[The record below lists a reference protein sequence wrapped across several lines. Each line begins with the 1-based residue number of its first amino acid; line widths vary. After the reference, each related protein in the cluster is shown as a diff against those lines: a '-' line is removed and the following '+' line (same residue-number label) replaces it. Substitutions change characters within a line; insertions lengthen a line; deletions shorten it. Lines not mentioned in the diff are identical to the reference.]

1 MVCIIQFDANIIIN
15 SQKYCIYVFFYNFF
29 CSYNYKMEPRVVQ
42 IEPLQVVTVSNKCSF
57 NVRIMHM
64 TIFESVSIIVN
75 FFDENNN
82 RVDTVSLTLTGEDYS
97 NWGSDDNYLYNY
109 VAQKYGTKIKEP
121 VAEPV
126 TEVVE

>member
-1 MVCIIQFDANIIIN
+1 
-15 SQKYCIYVFFYNFF
+15 
-29 CSYNYKMEPRVVQ
+29 MEPRVVQ
-42 IEPLQVVTVSNKCSF
+42 IEPLEVVTVSNKCSF
-57 NVRIMHM
+57 SVRIMHM

-82 RVDTVSLTLTGEDYS
+82 RIDTVSLTLTGEDYS